1 MKKQSLTPFAEEKL
15 GHYVYALRNPIDGKI
30 FYVGKGQGS
39 RVLAHANGVIDDP
52 SNDESLKNATIKQ
65 IHDQGLEVESYIIQH
80 NLKDE
85 EHAFASES
93 AIYGMLKL
101 LSDGLDHAQFGLT
114 NKVAPPSFN
123 EYGLRNIQRV
133 LDDYGKPADCSLI
146 PHNSLLIHVAESG
159 TWRPGMSRQE
169 VWDSVRGWW
178 HLNTSRLK
186 NIRYII
192 AIPDF
197 VIRGVW
203 EVNPTDWREQNPNDR
218 GWDDILRKR
227 AKGKEKTPRY
237 GVDSCRDLSES
248 RFSELISTS
257 IEEHYSRYAK
267 QSNVYYLD
275 DFRVKDLARM
285 GKTPYW
291 NVNLA

>member
-1 MKKQSLTPFAEEKL
+1 MEKQSLTPFAEEKL
-15 GHYVYALRNPIDGKI
+15 GYYVYALRNPIDGKI

-52 SNDESLKNATIKQ
+52 NNDESLKNATIKQ
-65 IHDQGLEVESYIIQH
+65 IHGQGLEVESYIIQH

-101 LSDGLDHAQFGLT
+101 LSDGLDHSQFGLT
-114 NKVAPPSFN
+114 NKVAPPYFN
-123 EYGLRNIQRV
+123 DYGLRNIQRV
-133 LDDYGKPADCSLI
+133 LDDYGKPADCSKV
-146 PHNSLLIHVAESG
+146 PHNSLLIKVARSG

-169 VWDSVRGWW
+169 VWESVRGWW
-178 HLNTSRLK
+178 HLNPSRLK
-186 NIRYII
+186 NVRYII

-203 EVNPTDWREQNPNDR
+203 EVTPSDWREQGPSDR

-227 AKGKEKTPRY
+227 AKGKESSPRF
-237 GVDSCRDLSES
+237 GVDAGRDLSED

-257 IEEHYSRYAK
+257 IEEHFSRHAK
-267 QSNVYYLD
+267 QSNFYYLD
-275 DFRVKDLARM
+275 DFRVRDLERK
-285 GKTPYW
+285 GERPFW
-291 NVNLA
+291 NVSLT